1 MRDVLSSAG
10 LIACCSLT
18 VLVFPNSREED
29 LFKNIGLEIS
39 RLAPRAAG
47 VAQATLGHF
56 MPSSP
61 AREDESRRERRSGA
75 RGDCSRALQRS
86 WCAAFE
92 LLELVRRLFAGAG
105 DFLSVLHRQLY
116 ALLLAALGTKTK
128 TVEMGAAR
136 TRNVKRVYMKGKM
149 VIECDGSSSSR
160 PAFDDGGC
168 GDGGDSC
175 RTMAAA
181 GVDEGCSTSSSAL
194 IVHPNY
200 RHTLPRK
207 GVDDSRRA
215 LQTEGTGSE
224 NRTDFLSLIPQEI
237 IVKIF
242 STAILSHTDMC
253 ALAMTSPYISSIA
266 ESDEIL
272 KQSSHLVSW

>member
-1 MRDVLSSAG
+1 
-10 LIACCSLT
+10 
-18 VLVFPNSREED
+18 
-29 LFKNIGLEIS
+29 
-39 RLAPRAAG
+39 
-47 VAQATLGHF
+47 
-56 MPSSP
+56 
-61 AREDESRRERRSGA
+61 
-75 RGDCSRALQRS
+75 
-86 WCAAFE
+86 
-92 LLELVRRLFAGAG
+92 
-105 DFLSVLHRQLY
+105 
-116 ALLLAALGTKTK
+116 
-128 TVEMGAAR
+128 MGAAR

-160 PAFDDGGC
+160 SAFDDGGC
-168 GDGGDSC
+168 GEGGGSC

-181 GVDEGCSTSSSAL
+181 GVDDGCSTSSSAL

-207 GVDDSRRA
+207 GVDDARRA

-266 ESDEIL
+266 ESDEIQRLFWARECTRQFSVDTSSPPPPNSTWKDVFRFNHSILHDILLNDKAL
-272 KQSSHLVSW
+272 KETLERAYPVYQRIAVAS